1 VKPDLRIQRKETT
14 MAIPKVVLLVSM
26 LAAGAS
32 LDCAAANAYRVEAT
46 LRHAGESF
54 ATPAAVVEA
63 GKPAT
68 IEVAGDKGY
77 KLSFD
82 VEELAEGKLKFSAA
96 LASPYGS
103 MSPELVVVPGQPAAV
118 AVGDLGLSVTVSPR
132 AD

>member
-1 VKPDLRIQRKETT
+1 
-14 MAIPKVVLLVSM
+14 MAIPKVVMLVSM
-26 LAAGAS
+26 LASGAS

-77 KLSFD
+77 KGYKLSLD
-82 VEELAEGKLKFSAA
+82 VEELAGGKLKVSAA

-118 AVGDLGLSVTVSPR
+118 AVGDLGLSVTVSRR
-132 AD
+132 AE

>member
-1 VKPDLRIQRKETT
+1 
-14 MAIPKVVLLVSM
+14 MAIPKVVMLV

-77 KLSFD
+77 RLSLD
-82 VEELAEGKLKFSAA
+82 VEELAEGKLKVSAV
-96 LASPYGS
+96 LASSYGS
-103 MSPELVVVPGQPAAV
+103 MSPELVVAPGQPAAV
-118 AVGDLGLSVTVSPR
+118 DVGDLGISVTVSPR